1 MDKIKYKK
9 IFLQNFDK
17 LKTNKQ
23 NISFSNTPT
32 LKKQRTIKNAFSEC
46 NIIQQNLSTKKNIN
60 DNYSSTTKNFYKIK
74 KLKFIKDNTNI
85 YEDLG
90 REKLQM
96 KKIFKDLITWNDRKR
111 STIQYNNN
119 YELDLKKFRIKTLKS
134 NDIINNEL
142 IPFLKSSKIVEND
155 PIDALKF
162 IKLKFSVFDKD
173 FSYEKFKEEEKK
185 LKYYL
190 KLKEAQKLNKII
202 DSPLDKRIQKT
213 KIKNELRIRDSLI
226 MIHKKLI
233 MNKLKKKKF
242 TELLDETYKLLEK
255 ARVEYLLSV
264 DILRERINCIKKY
277 YAAFINLFQGFPIKF
292 IEERIKSNSIKKVGS
307 SRKEKEGD
315 SEENY
320 EIIDEVEKFL
330 NIKNEKNFSTK
341 YSSVKFKLKY
351 EEKIKM
357 YREYNS
363 IHEDILKEIQNY
375 GEKFNNIQIELDV
388 IISTIK
394 KKIEEINEDSN
405 QMISIQKKLSHNQI
419 SYYLKILKEGL
430 DTRDEGLSWIII
442 RLIELN
448 VHIDYSLF
456 PDFLDL
462 QQIKY
467 LIQISKYE
475 YEINQL
481 KIILEFLREKE
492 TGTKNANL
500 KIFSSI
506 NEEGLLSSNYFN
518 KGENIKFDYNKTNNN
533 LKSEKLLLK
542 LKLMKSNSLLLNNNS
557 NFFDTE
563 NKKLEFE
570 NKLVDL
576 NTKQLKR
583 KLSLCVIDKK
593 SNITNKKENN
603 NNLNKLQMISTD
615 KKSKYFYDILKI
627 LEKINNINNLLNEK
641 REKEIINFSEKFKL
655 KNLSDE
661 ITKAYNNRV
670 FNALFG
676 NATFYSFKN
685 YNF

>member
-1 MDKIKYKK
+1 
-9 IFLQNFDK
+9 
-17 LKTNKQ
+17 
-23 NISFSNTPT
+23 
-32 LKKQRTIKNAFSEC
+32 
-46 NIIQQNLSTKKNIN
+46 
-60 DNYSSTTKNFYKIK
+60 
-74 KLKFIKDNTNI
+74 
-85 YEDLG
+85 
-90 REKLQM
+90 
-96 KKIFKDLITWNDRKR
+96 
-111 STIQYNNN
+111 
-119 YELDLKKFRIKTLKS
+119 
-134 NDIINNEL
+134 
-142 IPFLKSSKIVEND
+142 
-155 PIDALKF
+155 
-162 IKLKFSVFDKD
+162 
-173 FSYEKFKEEEKK
+173 
-185 LKYYL
+185 
-190 KLKEAQKLNKII
+190 
-202 DSPLDKRIQKT
+202 
-213 KIKNELRIRDSLI
+213 
-226 MIHKKLI
+226 
-233 MNKLKKKKF
+233 
-242 TELLDETYKLLEK
+242 
-255 ARVEYLLSV
+255 
-264 DILRERINCIKKY
+264 
-277 YAAFINLFQGFPIKF
+277 
-292 IEERIKSNSIKKVGS
+292 
-307 SRKEKEGD
+307 
-315 SEENY
+315 
-320 EIIDEVEKFL
+320 
-330 NIKNEKNFSTK
+330 
-341 YSSVKFKLKY
+341 
-351 EEKIKM
+351 
-357 YREYNS
+357 
-363 IHEDILKEIQNY
+363 
-375 GEKFNNIQIELDV
+375 
-388 IISTIK
+388 
-394 KKIEEINEDSN
+394 
-405 QMISIQKKLSHNQI
+405 MISIQKKLSHNQI

>member
-1 MDKIKYKK
+1 M
-9 IFLQNFDK
+9 
-17 LKTNKQ
+17 
-23 NISFSNTPT
+23 
-32 LKKQRTIKNAFSEC
+32 
-46 NIIQQNLSTKKNIN
+46 
-60 DNYSSTTKNFYKIK
+60 
-74 KLKFIKDNTNI
+74 
-85 YEDLG
+85 
-90 REKLQM
+90 
-96 KKIFKDLITWNDRKR
+96 
-111 STIQYNNN
+111 
-119 YELDLKKFRIKTLKS
+119 
-134 NDIINNEL
+134 
-142 IPFLKSSKIVEND
+142 
-155 PIDALKF
+155 
-162 IKLKFSVFDKD
+162 
-173 FSYEKFKEEEKK
+173 
-185 LKYYL
+185 
-190 KLKEAQKLNKII
+190 
-202 DSPLDKRIQKT
+202 
-213 KIKNELRIRDSLI
+213 
-226 MIHKKLI
+226 
-233 MNKLKKKKF
+233 
-242 TELLDETYKLLEK
+242 
-255 ARVEYLLSV
+255 
-264 DILRERINCIKKY
+264 
-277 YAAFINLFQGFPIKF
+277 FQGFPIKF

-307 SRKEKEGD
+307 LRKEKEGD

-341 YSSVKFKLKY
+341 NSSVKFKLKY